1 MQGPT
6 TSKNGP
12 SESQVLAPAAS
23 PQEITLSET
32 PDEVNSIHESV
43 STVSSPRD
51 IAIKDNDPEPHRQ
64 KVTIWLIALLAGLI
78 FVHYVAMFVLDWKG
92 KKIENV
98 SNAFNATLRS
108 EERRVGKECRSRWSP

>member
-78 FVHYVAMFVLDWKG
+78 FRA
-92 KKIENV
+92 
-98 SNAFNATLRS
+98 LRCHVRPRL
-108 EERRVGKECRSRWSP
+108 EGKEDREREQRL